1 MKKNKMMQGPSI
13 WYHTF
18 VAEEIIMPKL
28 LGKEKEKKGEEKEEQ
43 NEGEKN
49 KRQHKI
55 ENINLSLS

>member
-1 MKKNKMMQGPSI
+1 MKKNKMMEGPSI

-28 LGKEKEKKGEEKEEQ
+28 LGKEKEKKGE
-43 NEGEKN
+43 KN